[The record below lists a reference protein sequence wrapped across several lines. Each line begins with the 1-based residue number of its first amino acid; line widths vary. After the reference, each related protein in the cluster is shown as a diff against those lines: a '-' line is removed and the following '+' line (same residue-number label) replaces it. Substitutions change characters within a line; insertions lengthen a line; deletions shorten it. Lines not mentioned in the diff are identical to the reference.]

1 MTSNLYDKIYNDMKE
16 AMKAKD
22 QQKVLLLRGLI
33 SAVKNATV
41 NAGKEITDDAVL
53 SAVKKNLKEI
63 EQSID
68 SFYKAGR
75 DSAVE
80 KLNSDKLY
88 LMELLPKQMSEDEV
102 KQIVE
107 AVVKDLGAS
116 TKKDMG
122 RVMKEVM
129 ARVKGA
135 ADGKIADVST
145 HSPLRAGRKFSACHL
160 YEFIAIVDSAC
171 SRDLLTEGLEPTV
184 GTLRRRC
191 LGSAEPH
198 ITYGIAIKFLEK
210 GGNFITENG
219 SGPVDLENRLIV
231 EFILECKYKIAG
243 PLVSI
248 RHGAMACL
256 VVIMQ
261 AEAFSTAG

>member
-1 MTSNLYDKIYNDMKE
+1 MTEYDKIYNDMKE

-75 DSAVE
+75 DFEVG
-80 KLNSDKLY
+80 KLNQDKMY
-88 LMELLPKQMSEDEV
+88 LQGLLPKQMSEDEV
-102 KQIVE
+102 KPIVE

-116 TKKDMG
+116 TKKDIG

-129 ARVKGA
+129 ARIKGA
-135 ADGKIADVST
+135 ADGKIVS
-145 HSPLRAGRKFSACHL
+145 K
-160 YEFIAIVDSAC
+160 
-171 SRDLLTEGLEPTV
+171 
-184 GTLRRRC
+184 
-191 LGSAEPH
+191 
-198 ITYGIAIKFLEK
+198 
-210 GGNFITENG
+210 
-219 SGPVDLENRLIV
+219 
-231 EFILECKYKIAG
+231 
-243 PLVSI
+243 LVSSVL
-248 RHGAMACL
+248 R
-256 VVIMQ
+256 
-261 AEAFSTAG
+261 

>member
-53 SAVKKNLKEI
+53 SSMKKNLKEI

-75 DSAVE
+75 DFEVG
-80 KLNSDKLY
+80 KLNRDKMY
-88 LMELLPKQMSEDEV
+88 LQGLLPKQMSEDEV

-135 ADGKIADVST
+135 ANGKIVS
-145 HSPLRAGRKFSACHL
+145 K
-160 YEFIAIVDSAC
+160 
-171 SRDLLTEGLEPTV
+171 
-184 GTLRRRC
+184 
-191 LGSAEPH
+191 
-198 ITYGIAIKFLEK
+198 
-210 GGNFITENG
+210 
-219 SGPVDLENRLIV
+219 
-231 EFILECKYKIAG
+231 
-243 PLVSI
+243 LVSSV
-248 RHGAMACL
+248 L
-256 VVIMQ
+256 
-261 AEAFSTAG
+261 S

>member
-22 QQKVLLLRGLI
+22 QQKVLLLRCLI

-41 NAGKEITDDAVL
+41 NAGTEITDDAVL

-75 DSAVE
+75 DFEVG
-80 KLNSDKLY
+80 KLNRDKMY
-88 LMELLPKQMSEDEV
+88 LQGLLPKQMSEDEV
-102 KQIVE
+102 KPIVE

-129 ARVKGA
+129 ARVKGT
-135 ADGKIADVST
+135 AD
-145 HSPLRAGRKFSACHL
+145 
-160 YEFIAIVDSAC
+160 
-171 SRDLLTEGLEPTV
+171 
-184 GTLRRRC
+184 
-191 LGSAEPH
+191 
-198 ITYGIAIKFLEK
+198 EK
-210 GGNFITENG
+210 
-219 SGPVDLENRLIV
+219 
-231 EFILECKYKIAG
+231 
-243 PLVSI
+243 LVSK
-248 RHGAMACL
+248 L
-256 VVIMQ
+256 VASVLV
-261 AEAFSTAG
+261 

>member
-1 MTSNLYDKIYNDMKE
+1 MTEYDKIYNDMKE

-75 DSAVE
+75 DFEVG
-80 KLNSDKLY
+80 KLNQDRMY
-88 LMELLPKQMSEDEV
+88 LQGLLPKQMSEDEV
-102 KQIVE
+102 KPIVE

-116 TKKDMG
+116 TMKDMG

-129 ARVKGA
+129 ARVKGT
-135 ADGKIADVST
+135 ADGK
-145 HSPLRAGRKFSACHL
+145 
-160 YEFIAIVDSAC
+160 
-171 SRDLLTEGLEPTV
+171 
-184 GTLRRRC
+184 
-191 LGSAEPH
+191 
-198 ITYGIAIKFLEK
+198 
-210 GGNFITENG
+210 
-219 SGPVDLENRLIV
+219 
-231 EFILECKYKIAG
+231 
-243 PLVSI
+243 LVSK
-248 RHGAMACL
+248 L
-256 VVIMQ
+256 VASVLV
-261 AEAFSTAG
+261 

>member
-53 SAVKKNLKEI
+53 SSMKKNLKEI

-75 DSAVE
+75 DFEVG
-80 KLNSDKLY
+80 KLNRDKMY
-88 LMELLPKQMSEDEV
+88 LQGLLPKQMSDDEV

-135 ADGKIADVST
+135 ADGKIVS
-145 HSPLRAGRKFSACHL
+145 K
-160 YEFIAIVDSAC
+160 
-171 SRDLLTEGLEPTV
+171 
-184 GTLRRRC
+184 
-191 LGSAEPH
+191 
-198 ITYGIAIKFLEK
+198 
-210 GGNFITENG
+210 
-219 SGPVDLENRLIV
+219 
-231 EFILECKYKIAG
+231 
-243 PLVSI
+243 LVSSV
-248 RHGAMACL
+248 L
-256 VVIMQ
+256 
-261 AEAFSTAG
+261 S

>member
-75 DSAVE
+75 DFEVG
-80 KLNSDKLY
+80 KLNRDKMY
-88 LMELLPKQMSEDEV
+88 LQGLLPKQMSEDEV

-135 ADGKIADVST
+135 ANGKIVS
-145 HSPLRAGRKFSACHL
+145 K
-160 YEFIAIVDSAC
+160 
-171 SRDLLTEGLEPTV
+171 
-184 GTLRRRC
+184 
-191 LGSAEPH
+191 
-198 ITYGIAIKFLEK
+198 
-210 GGNFITENG
+210 
-219 SGPVDLENRLIV
+219 
-231 EFILECKYKIAG
+231 
-243 PLVSI
+243 LVSSV
-248 RHGAMACL
+248 L
-256 VVIMQ
+256 
-261 AEAFSTAG
+261 S